1 MEESNFAKKKEETQT
16 QTQTPEQMREEEMAA
31 IAAKENQ
38 QVSKDDTLKGS
49 EPPKKWEAK
58 KEIDKTESK
67 SSKIKDNEVM
77 KESDKPEEEKE
88 TIEESKPSKQEESPQ
103 VKKEPESPKE
113 IKKGE
118 NISKNESENLKKV
131 EPEENKK
138 EVKDEPENSV
148 EDEKKIEEAKP
159 LKEEDKKHLE
169 SPKAEKEPEPKKEE
183 ETEEPEKPKEKEKIE
198 DPKPTKKELKKAA
211 KEAEKQERIEKARAK
226 RAQEEAN
233 KQSAGE
239 ITDEDVPQRTVDK
252 GWALAQATDDKKEVR
267 VSDDSKADSSSD
279 TTGKSKKSS
288 WFNFSLIK
296 REPSRFKPTINPD
309 HPSSSPQSVDN
320 AIKLRKAK
328 QRYKQEMAHLRQS
341 YEYRL
346 GLVRQLKQELKS
358 NFKSDQQQ
366 LHSSYQLQIHDREI
380 GSSAE
385 PSSESDSTR
394 KPEVQDNKD
403 DKAST

>member
-67 SSKIKDNEVM
+67 S
-77 KESDKPEEEKE
+77 
-88 TIEESKPSKQEESPQ
+88 T
-103 VKKEPESPKE
+103 
-113 IKKGE
+113 
-118 NISKNESENLKKV
+118 
-131 EPEENKK
+131 
-138 EVKDEPENSV
+138 
-148 EDEKKIEEAKP
+148 
-159 LKEEDKKHLE
+159 
-169 SPKAEKEPEPKKEE
+169 
-183 ETEEPEKPKEKEKIE
+183 
-198 DPKPTKKELKKAA
+198 A